1 MPFDKLNNERNL
13 FWSSRKKNKI
23 LWDVLKECCEADSD
37 TALIIL
43 EAANMSCVE
52 GDLRKVIFNGKN
64 KIEFKIP
71 NYCICDPIFERDYDE
86 IKKNDENIIEKNIII
101 IICVRNNNNGI
112 MEKKIDNITNKT
124 RVIKVKEK
132 FAELVG
138 INIEEYKIRFFYKGF
153 ELFDENLLWYDNVDN
168 MAKIQ
173 CTITQI

>member
-1 MPFDKLNNERNL
+1 
-13 FWSSRKKNKI
+13 
-23 LWDVLKECCEADSD
+23 
-37 TALIIL
+37 
-43 EAANMSCVE
+43 MSCVE
-52 GDLRKVIFNGKN
+52 GDLRKIIFKEKN

-101 IICVRNNNNGI
+101 IICIRNINNKI
-112 MEKKIDNITNKT
+112 IEKKIDNITNKT